1 MGIIV
6 WVALAECCKSP
17 QKSLIETKE
26 EKTTENIEVDDTTT
40 VIRDK
45 VITSIPTDSGGTKTI
60 IHEEERTIKRNR
72 QTASKHN
79 QVNQAEQGF
88 DKISTKMER
97 EKTKQ
102 IKAQSKSDAKVGVAK
117 AKSDAKVGVAKA
129 KSDAKIAKENRKAQQ
144 SWFTRRNIGK
154 IIFFAFMAAILW
166 YWGKKPYY

>member
-1 MGIIV
+1 MAIIV

-17 QKSLIETKE
+17 QKSLIEMKE
-26 EKTTENIEVDDTTT
+26 DKTTENIEVDDTTT

-79 QVNQAEQGF
+79 QVNKAEQGI
-88 DKISTKMER
+88 DKVSPKMER

-102 IKAQSKSDAKVGVAK
+102 IKAQSKA
-117 AKSDAKVGVAKA
+117 DAKVGVAKA